1 MESDKKNEIVS
12 AGEEATEVTVSPQQP
27 VSTWRPQDADREV
40 IKANIRRRVWTSN
53 ASPKAQFI
61 PAKPLPTVQD
71 DGRKTVAVYARVS
84 TKSTEQVSSI
94 ENQTR
99 YYTEKVEKTPNWE
112 MLEIY
117 SDDGHTGTDA
127 NRENFQRLLSDVMS
141 GKINC
146 VVVKD
151 LSRFARN
158 YSDAGSLIDNLFVQ
172 MGVRFISLAENVDS
186 YLNPDS
192 VSSIIVPIT
201 NVMNDQYCYQTSKK
215 IRQVFDYKRRNGQY
229 IGAFAPYG
237 YVKHPKDKHQ
247 LIIDPDAAEIV
258 KLVFSLFLKGTSKRA
273 TALYLNEH
281 GVPSPSAYKL
291 QKGIP
296 VSTRGYDDPMWGAR
310 MIHSILTNPTY
321 TGDLAQGRSRVKS
334 YKVHE
339 VESVPREEWVEVAG
353 THESII
359 DYETFDK
366 VQALLQ
372 RDTRTS
378 PKGREVHLFSGF
390 LKCAD
395 CGRAIT
401 RSVGNNNNV
410 YYACSTYKNRSRT
423 ACTMHSIKHNRL
435 EAAVLFAVQQQIHL
449 AVSYSE
455 MIARINTAPVK
466 KSQSIRLEE
475 LIAAKERELA
485 KISRYKQSLYQDW
498 KDGEITQQD
507 YRDMKADYERQTI
520 ALTDVL
526 ARLNA
531 ERAELAN
538 GVKSEHPALVAFTKH
553 QNIDQLSR
561 ELLVELI
568 DHIKVYENGNI
579 SVRFK
584 FADEFRR
591 IADTSSRQ
599 AVSFTTR
606 SSTWIRAPP
615 CDLVPKQVHIR
626 WRSKNEV

>member
-1 MESDKKNEIVS
+1 M
-12 AGEEATEVTVSPQQP
+12 
-27 VSTWRPQDADREV
+27 
-40 IKANIRRRVWTSN
+40 
-53 ASPKAQFI
+53 
-61 PAKPLPTVQD
+61 
-71 DGRKTVAVYARVS
+71 
-84 TKSTEQVSSI
+84 
-94 ENQTR
+94 
-99 YYTEKVEKTPNWE
+99 
-112 MLEIY
+112 
-117 SDDGHTGTDA
+117 
-127 NRENFQRLLSDVMS
+127 
-141 GKINC
+141 
-146 VVVKD
+146 
-151 LSRFARN
+151 
-158 YSDAGSLIDNLFVQ
+158 
-172 MGVRFISLAENVDS
+172 
-186 YLNPDS
+186 
-192 VSSIIVPIT
+192 
-201 NVMNDQYCYQTSKK
+201 
-215 IRQVFDYKRRNGQY
+215 
-229 IGAFAPYG
+229 
-237 YVKHPKDKHQ
+237 
-247 LIIDPDAAEIV
+247 
-258 KLVFSLFLKGTSKRA
+258 
-273 TALYLNEH
+273 
-281 GVPSPSAYKL
+281 
-291 QKGIP
+291 
-296 VSTRGYDDPMWGAR
+296 
-310 MIHSILTNPTY
+310 
-321 TGDLAQGRSRVKS
+321 
-334 YKVHE
+334 
-339 VESVPREEWVEVAG
+339 EVAG
-353 THESII
+353 THEAII

-475 LIAAKERELA
+475 LLSAKERELA

-591 IADTSSRQ
+591 IAEYIEINTTKP
-599 AVSFTTR
+599 AV
-606 SSTWIRAPP
+606 AG
-615 CDLVPKQVHIR
+615 
-626 WRSKNEV
+626 

>member
-1 MESDKKNEIVS
+1 MARTKNRGLQQSFSPSYTVRRWRLGEYIRLSKEDLKKGKDDSNSVINQRDLLNDFYQKHIGEFESVS
-12 AGEEATEVTVSPQQP
+12 EYV
-27 VSTWRPQDADREV
+27 
-40 IKANIRRRVWTSN
+40 
-53 ASPKAQFI
+53 
-61 PAKPLPTVQD
+61 
-71 DGRKTVAVYARVS
+71 
-84 TKSTEQVSSI
+84 
-94 ENQTR
+94 
-99 YYTEKVEKTPNWE
+99 
-112 MLEIY
+112 
-117 SDDGHTGTDA
+117 DDGHTGTDA

-237 YVKHPKDKHQ
+237 YVKYPKDKHQ

-258 KLVFSLFLKGTSKRA
+258 KLIFSLFLKGTSKRA
-273 TALYLNEH
+273 IALYLNEH

-353 THESII
+353 THEAII

-435 EAAVLFAVQQQIHL
+435 EAAVLFAVQQQVHL

-531 ERAELAN
+531 ERAELAS

-591 IADTSSRQ
+591 IAEYIEINTTKP
-599 AVSFTTR
+599 AV
-606 SSTWIRAPP
+606 AG
-615 CDLVPKQVHIR
+615 
-626 WRSKNEV
+626 